1 MPAGR
6 SGCHNRGQGWFYL
19 NEQAKR
25 CTGGGP
31 HGPRFFRGHSG
42 PPGGLTKN
50 QRAWPG
56 HRAIVS
62 RDSSKNGTL
71 VCGGVLRHSPKRP
84 HAKNPL
90 PTGAVAALGSQGSL
104 RGGTGPPGGLT
115 PATVGA
121 WGVTV
126 GNGCGGRQVA
136 AARFAPKP
144 SFNWP
149 LGRALGVGGGGCCP
163 FFCWRGPSGGLT
175 PPPTKNQPPCTR
187 AHKQHR
193 PLQKKPESP
202 RPCGPV

>member
-1 MPAGR
+1 MHWRWPPWAKIFQGPLWASRWFNQKINGPGRVTGPSFRVIQVKTAHLCAG
-6 SGCHNRGQGWFYL
+6 GAAAQPQKAPCQ
-19 NEQAKR
+19 
-25 CTGGGP
+25 
-31 HGPRFFRGHSG
+31 
-42 PPGGLTKN
+42 
-50 QRAWPG
+50 
-56 HRAIVS
+56 
-62 RDSSKNGTL
+62 
-71 VCGGVLRHSPKRP
+71 
-84 HAKNPL
+84 NPL

-115 PATVGA
+115 PATMGA